1 VVGFKDNQLN
11 KTILLLI
18 IITIIFLSKA
28 SLLIAE
34 GSSNFEYDSQ
44 NINLNIEI
52 KPEVLT
58 TSEEIRLK
66 ITPVIKNNLASLKSV
81 RIDILACF
89 NSCNV
94 ESKIQKIKSL
104 ALNSPQNP
112 DNYFSLFKIEDEGDW
127 EIVIKISNN
136 NFSDNF
142 SIPVTVNKKPNNS
155 NYYSTSITFLFI
167 FLVLVIFSIFIGLK
181 SKKNIKLT
189 RLNS

>member
-34 GSSNFEYDSQ
+34 GSSNFEYNSQ

-167 FLVLVIFSIFIGLK
+167 FLVLVIFSVFIGLK

>member
-1 VVGFKDNQLN
+1 MVGFKDNQLN

-34 GSSNFEYDSQ
+34 GSSNFEYNSQ

-167 FLVLVIFSIFIGLK
+167 FLVLVIFSVFIGLK

>member
-1 VVGFKDNQLN
+1 MVGFKDNQLN